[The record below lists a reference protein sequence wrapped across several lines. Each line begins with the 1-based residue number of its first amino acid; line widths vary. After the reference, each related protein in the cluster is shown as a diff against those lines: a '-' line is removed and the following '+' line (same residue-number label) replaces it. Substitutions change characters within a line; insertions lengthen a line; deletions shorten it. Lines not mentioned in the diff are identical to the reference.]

1 MHFQWLQKVTPVSK
15 PDATRRAKRYVMTR
29 NLAPRRTATSLRH
42 RLPDLA
48 TSHLQTERRG
58 DHTSF

>member
-1 MHFQWLQKVTPVSK
+1 MIL
-15 PDATRRAKRYVMTR
+15 
-29 NLAPRRTATSLRH
+29 NLALRRTATSLRH
-42 RLPDLA
+42 RRPDLA